1 MKFKSIVFC
10 LLFFVQSSFAQRA
23 YFNHLDVSATF
34 GTTGL
39 GVEVSSPLSNMVDLR
54 MGFDAMPHFTFNSN
68 FSVSGMKKDES
79 GKWTEIDNSQFERM
93 ASLAESI
100 TSIHVK
106 DHVVM
111 ESTPSLYNF
120 KLLVDVYPFKSNRN
134 KYISNIYFTAGFYL
148 GNSKIGETVNAREYS
163 QSLTAVN
170 IYNIMFDRF
179 TILDEDG
186 VCYYEKYPFLGQIS
200 LDPGVVH
207 TIQDKF
213 KSYGQMG
220 VHVGDFKDTG
230 EPYLM
235 KPDADGLVSAV
246 MKVNAFKPYVGAGYM
261 YELGQGWKVSADL
274 GVLIWGGK
282 PQVITHEGVD
292 IANDVKNVRGQIGD
306 YIDVIS
312 KFGVY
317 PVLNF
322 KISKRIF

>member
-1 MKFKSIVFC
+1 MKFKAIVFC

-79 GKWTEIDNSQFERM
+79 GKWTEIENTQFERM

-120 KLLVDVYPFKSNRN
+120 KLLVDVYPFKSNKN

-274 GVLIWGGK
+274 GILIWGGK

>member
-54 MGFDAMPHFTFNSN
+54 MGFDAMPHFSFDSN

-79 GKWTEIDNSQFERM
+79 GNWTEIDNSQFERM

-120 KLLVDVYPFKSNRN
+120 KLLVDVYPFKSNKN

-312 KFGVY
+312 KFGIY

>member
-1 MKFKSIVFC
+1 MKFNFLFSLL
-10 LLFFVQSSFAQRA
+10 LLFASTSFAQRS
-23 YFNHLDVSATF
+23 YFNHLDVSATA

-39 GVEVSSPLSNMVDLR
+39 GIEVATPLSDMIDLR
-54 MGFDAMPHFTFNSN
+54 VGFDAMPHFSFNSN
-68 FSVSGMKKDES
+68 FGVSGMKKDEF
-79 GKWTEIDNSQFERM
+79 GNWVEIDDSQFQRM

-100 TSIHVK
+100 TTITVK

-111 ESTPSLYNF
+111 ESTPTMYNF
-120 KLLVDVYPFKSNRN
+120 KMLVDVYPFKSFNN
-134 KYISNIYFTAGFYL
+134 GVKNIYFTAGFYW
-148 GNSKIGETVNAREYS
+148 GSSKIGETINGREYS

-170 IYNIMFDRF
+170 IYNSQHDRF
-179 TILDEDG
+179 TVLNEDG
-186 VCYYEKYPFLGQIS
+186 VCYYDLHPFYG
-200 LDPGVVH
+200 
-207 TIQDKF
+207 DKF
-213 KSYGQMG
+213 LESDVIATLRGKFNNYGYMG

-235 KPDADGLVSAV
+235 RPDADGLVSAV
-246 MKVNAFKPYVGAGYM
+246 MKVNSFKPYIGAGYK

-282 PQVITHEGVD
+282 PSIITHEGVD
-292 IANDVKNVRGQIGD
+292 IAHDVVGVEGQIGD
-306 YIDVIS
+306 YLNVLS

>member
-1 MKFKSIVFC
+1 MKFNCLIAFL
-10 LLFFVQSSFAQRA
+10 LLFVHGSFAQRT

-54 MGFDAMPHFTFNSN
+54 MGFDAMPHFSFDSN

-79 GKWTEIDNSQFERM
+79 GQWSEINKSQFERM

-120 KLLVDVYPFKSNRN
+120 KLLVDVYPFKSNKN

-148 GNSKIGETVNAREYS
+148 GNSKVGETVNAREYS
-163 QSLTAVN
+163 QSLSAVN
-170 IYNIMFDRF
+170 IYNSQFERF
-179 TILDEDG
+179 TVLDKDG
-186 VCYYEKYPFLGQIS
+186 ISYYDINPFYGDIYLS
-200 LDPGVVH
+200 PDVVA
-207 TIQDKF
+207 TLRGKF
-213 KSYGQMG
+213 LSYGQMG

-292 IANDVKNVRGQIGD
+292 IANDVVNVSGQIGD